1 MGRSDSEWTD
11 WAREHRVAYEITPLV
26 EMRGGEKLQV
36 GFTLS
41 FYAEAEAELAP
52 GAGDGQASERLKQEL
67 STCAETALVAEDR
80 VARTEPDPE
89 SAVMMRPENDL
100 KPEVCL
106 SWRIFHKD
114 EYLKPV
120 DDADREVLGVCERR
134 LRELGLKRGH
144 W

>member
-11 WAREHRVAYEITPLV
+11 WARTHRVAYEIMPLV

-52 GAGDGQASERLKQEL
+52 GAEDAEASEKLKQEL
-67 STCAETALVAEDR
+67 TACAEAALEAEER

-114 EYLKPV
+114 DYLKPV
-120 DDADREVLGVCERR
+120 TEADREGLTICEKR

>member
-1 MGRSDSEWTD
+1 MGLTDAEWTD
-11 WAREHRVAYEITPLV
+11 WARAHRVSYEIAPLV
-26 EMRGGEKLQV
+26 EMRGGDKLQV
-36 GFTLS
+36 GFTVSL
-41 FYAEAEAELAP
+41 YAEAPQELAP
-52 GAGDGQASERLKQEL
+52 GAEDSAASEKLKQEL
-67 STCAETALVAEDR
+67 ARCAADALANEER

-89 SAVMMRPENDL
+89 GGVMLRPENEL

-120 DDADREVLGVCERR
+120 TDADRESLALCEKR

>member
-1 MGRSDSEWTD
+1 MARSDAEWTD
-11 WAREHRVAYEITPLV
+11 WARAHRVAYEIAPLV

-52 GAGDGQASERLKQEL
+52 GAADSAASETLMQEL
-67 STCAETALVAEDR
+67 ATCAEAALAAEER

-89 SAVMMRPENDL
+89 SAVMMRPENEL

-114 EYLKPV
+114 EYLK
-120 DDADREVLGVCERR
+120 
-134 LRELGLKRGH
+134 
-144 W
+144 